1 MRQTGVC
8 SELAEANAGL
18 PQRDPTPRRG
28 APRSVPHAR
37 YSCAGARAEAA
48 DALSAFPAPR
58 QRDPSHGSGIPA
70 AQIATHPLEGAHPF
84 GSIAVLSIPALPRG
98 RCARYAPLRDTML
111 AQSLAR
117 GGGCPPRCRG
127 GEISAIQ
134 PHVATRRGTFGK
146 GCEAMLLGVAS
157 SASPWCLHHQGLGER
172 SQSRPREWARAAA
185 ISPGSWGGQR
195 WKAEEEW
202 WRCLLRGASAPR
214 ERGVRRA
221 HAARRPEV
229 DEPR

>member
-1 MRQTGVC
+1 MPSGQHRSLPCLRQGMVADLIWRDITVRGQERDGWRT
-8 SELAEANAGL
+8 SE
-18 PQRDPTPRRG
+18 
-28 APRSVPHAR
+28 
-37 YSCAGARAEAA
+37 
-48 DALSAFPAPR
+48 
-58 QRDPSHGSGIPA
+58 
-70 AQIATHPLEGAHPF
+70 
-84 GSIAVLSIPALPRG
+84 IPALPRG